1 MNIND
6 ESEDNPKLAMK
17 RIWSNLTDTEISF
30 NKTINIQSI
39 ISFGVIDM
47 ATEDEYLAQRVLEIP
62 SINKCIGNQTLTL
75 KKE

>member
-17 RIWSNLTDTEISF
+17 RIWSNLTDTKLSF
-30 NKTINIQSI
+30 NKSINIQSI
-39 ISFGVIDM
+39 ISYGVIDM

>member
-1 MNIND
+1 MNINN
-6 ESEDNPKLAMK
+6 ESEENPKLVM
-17 RIWSNLTDTEISF
+17 RIIWRNLTDTEISF
-30 NKTINIQSI
+30 NKSINIQSI
-39 ISFGVIDM
+39 ISYGVIDM

>member
-39 ISFGVIDM
+39 ISYGVIDM
-47 ATEDEYLAQRVLEIP
+47 ATEDEYSQRVLEIP

>member
-6 ESEDNPKLAMK
+6 ESEVNPKLVM
-17 RIWSNLTDTEISF
+17 RIIWNNLTDTEISF

-39 ISFGVIDM
+39 ISYGVIDM

-62 SINKCIGNQTLTL
+62 EINKCISN
-75 KKE
+75 

>member
-39 ISFGVIDM
+39 ISYGVIDM

-62 SINKCIGNQTLTL
+62 SINKCIGNQILTL